1 MVDIVTLRF
10 KKKRMSIKKIRGNGK
25 RDNDALMRRNGKWV
39 ISVFFFF
46 LLFVVPKYNMLKMLV
61 GPKIELYRNRRRQWK
76 ITKMKF
82 QLQQSDR

>member
-46 LLFVVPKYNMLKMLV
+46 FLLFVVPKYNMLKMLV
-61 GPKIELYRNRRRQWK
+61 GPKI
-76 ITKMKF
+76 
-82 QLQQSDR
+82 